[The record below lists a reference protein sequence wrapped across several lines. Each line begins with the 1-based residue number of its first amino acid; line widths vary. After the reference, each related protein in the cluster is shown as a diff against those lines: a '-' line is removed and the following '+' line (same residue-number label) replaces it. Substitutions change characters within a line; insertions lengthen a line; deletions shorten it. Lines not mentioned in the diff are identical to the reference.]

1 MDTIET
7 STQLTVPL
15 ARWVLQIYL
24 YLYYGETY
32 LLCVTFYHTLRSAQ
46 VSQRC
51 TTLTGKG
58 QLCLS
63 SNLDTTRHGKNG
75 KEGNEEKE
83 KEKEFYSI

>member
-15 ARWVLQIYL
+15 ARWVLQIHL
-24 YLYYGETY
+24 YLYYGEIY
-32 LLCVTFYHTLRSAQ
+32 LLCVTFYHTLRAAQ

-75 KEGNEEKE
+75 KKGNEEKE
-83 KEKEFYSI
+83 KEKKFSI